1 MTTNEIIENEKNIYE
16 SIVEKLESGW
26 YKQYE
31 FKSVGTILS
40 FIYAYT
46 SLNIAEKVIVHPNK
60 VELHGRD
67 FAYYGWDDK
76 KKIPIFSFVLDY
88 DFRENYIFNQNIY
101 LKYRGEE

>member
-16 SIVEKLESGW
+16 SIVEKLNTGW
-26 YKQYE
+26 YKGYE

-76 KKIPIFSFVLDY
+76 KKIPIFSFVMDNELGKDY
-88 DFRENYIFNQNIY
+88 THYQNIY
-101 LKYRGEE
+101 LKYRSEK